1 MRPGLDGSDAG
12 ALVRLAQGTTRTPGT
27 HVGNPDQWWP
37 EWSTLVLSSLHRA
50 GLPAVHENS
59 SRIPARAKAVLFGLI
74 SLVCSPYSMLVQPPW
89 RRLLEITHLLLLT
102 HSVGLCSG

>member
-12 ALVRLAQGTTRTPGT
+12 ALVRLAQGTTPGT

-37 EWSTLVLSSLHRA
+37 EWSTLVLST
-50 GLPAVHENS
+50 GLDCQQSMRTVPG
-59 SRIPARAKAVLFGLI
+59 KAVLFGLI
-74 SLVCSPYSMLVQPPW
+74 SLVSSPYSMLVQPPW

-102 HSVGLCSG
+102 L